1 MNRTDAYPSWLG
13 FIGLYLRIGLLGFGG
28 PQAHM
33 AMLRSELVEGRHW
46 STPEQFDEG
55 LALCEALPGPASS
68 QMAIYLGWLQRG
80 WRGGLV
86 SGICFLLPGLLI
98 VLLLSE
104 LWRSGQSSEFFT
116 TALATVQPVMAAI
129 IWTFAWKLLSDRRE
143 RWQRR
148 TALAVGIGVLL
159 NAVLALPLPAGLLL
173 LVAGMARVR
182 LEPAARDNPA
192 GDSKQENKLSG
203 LLIALPMAM
212 APWAMTAS
220 GLLAQIFGLFFKTG
234 LLVFGGGLVIIPLL
248 EQQVVQQGW
257 LSAGQFLDGVTIG
270 QITPGPVVLTG
281 AFVGYQAGWVQGGAA
296 MAVTGALVATA
307 GLFAP
312 SFGMILI
319 ATPLLQRLR
328 GQPRFRAFLEG
339 VLAGVAGAMAAA
351 ALSLSIAALQGGWLI
366 LQAPVFATALWL
378 SLHRGIRPLPL
389 IAGGIL
395 VGCVVTLL
403 S

>member
-1 MNRTDAYPSWLG
+1 MKKLGSSFNWLAL
-13 FIGLYLRIGLLGFGG
+13 IGLYLRIGLLGFGG
-28 PQAHM
+28 PQAHI
-33 AMLRSELVEGRHW
+33 ALLRSEVVEARHW
-46 STPEQFDEG
+46 TTAEQFEEG

-68 QMAIYLGWLQRG
+68 QMALYLGWLQRG

-129 IWTFAWKLLSDRRE
+129 IWTFAWKLLRDRRE
-143 RWQRR
+143 RWQRK

-182 LEPAARDNPA
+182 LQPANRDNPA
-192 GDSKQENKLSG
+192 DDSKQQNKLSG
-203 LLIALPMAM
+203 LLIPLPLAM
-212 APWAMTAS
+212 APWAMTAP

-328 GQPRFRAFLEG
+328 GQPRVRGFLDG

-351 ALSLSIAALQGGWLI
+351 ALSLSIAALQGGWLM
-366 LQAPVFATALWL
+366 LQVAVFATALWL
-378 SLHRGIRPLPL
+378 SLHRSIRPLPL

>member
-13 FIGLYLRIGLLGFGG
+13 IIGLYLRIGLLGFGG
-28 PQAHM
+28 SQAHM

-129 IWTFAWKLLSDRRE
+129 IWTFAWKLLRDRRE

-182 LEPAARDNPA
+182 LQPAARDNPA
-192 GDSKQENKLSG
+192 GDSKQQNKLSG
-203 LLIALPMAM
+203 LMIPLPMAM
-212 APWAMTAS
+212 APWAMTAP

-270 QITPGPVVLTG
+270 QITPGPVVLSG
-281 AFVGYQAGWVQGGAA
+281 AFVGYQAGWVQGGAT

>member
-33 AMLRSELVEGRHW
+33 ALLRSELVEGRHW

-55 LALCEALPGPASS
+55 LVLCEALPGPASS

-182 LEPAARDNPA
+182 LQPAARDNPA

>member
-33 AMLRSELVEGRHW
+33 ALLRSELVEGRHW
-46 STPEQFDEG
+46 STAEQFDEG
-55 LALCEALPGPASS
+55 LVLCEALPGPASS

-104 LWRSGQSSEFFT
+104 PWRSGQSSEFFT

-129 IWTFAWKLLSDRRE
+129 IWTFAWKLLRGRRE

-159 NAVLALPLPAGLLL
+159 NAVLGLPLPAGLLL

-182 LEPAARDNPA
+182 LQPAARDNPA
-192 GDSKQENKLSG
+192 GDSKQQNKLSG
-203 LLIALPMAM
+203 LLIPLPMAM
-212 APWAMTAS
+212 APWAMTAP

-328 GQPRFRAFLEG
+328 GQPRVRGFLDG

-351 ALSLSIAALQGGWLI
+351 ALSLSIAALQGGWLM
-366 LQAPVFATALWL
+366 LQVAVFATALWL
-378 SLHRGIRPLPL
+378 SLHRSIRPLPL

>member
-33 AMLRSELVEGRHW
+33 ALLRSELVEGRHW
-46 STPEQFDEG
+46 STAEQFDEG

-80 WRGGLV
+80 WRGGLI

-129 IWTFAWKLLSDRRE
+129 IWTFAWKLLRDRRE
-143 RWQRR
+143 RWQRK

-182 LEPAARDNPA
+182 LQPAARDNPA
-192 GDSKQENKLSG
+192 GDSKQQNKLSG
-203 LLIALPMAM
+203 LLIPLPMAM
-212 APWAMTAS
+212 APWAMTAP

-328 GQPRFRAFLEG
+328 GQPRVRGFLDG

-351 ALSLSIAALQGGWLI
+351 ALSLSIAALQGGWLM
-366 LQAPVFATALWL
+366 LQVAVFATALWL
-378 SLHRGIRPLPL
+378 SLHRSIRPLPL

>member
-33 AMLRSELVEGRHW
+33 ALLRSELVEGRHW

-55 LALCEALPGPASS
+55 LVLCEALPGPASS

-129 IWTFAWKLLSDRRE
+129 IWTFAWKLLRDRRE

-159 NAVLALPLPAGLLL
+159 KAVLALPLPAGLLL

-182 LEPAARDNPA
+182 LQPAARDNPA
-192 GDSKQENKLSG
+192 GDSKQQNKLSG
-203 LLIALPMAM
+203 LMIPLPMAM
-212 APWAMTAS
+212 APWAMTAP

-328 GQPRFRAFLEG
+328 GQPRVSAFLEG

-351 ALSLSIAALQGGWLI
+351 ALSLSITALQGGWLI
-366 LQAPVFATALWL
+366 LQGPVFASALWL

>member
-1 MNRTDAYPSWLG
+1 MNRTVANPSWLG

-33 AMLRSELVEGRHW
+33 ALLRSELVEGRQW
-46 STPEQFDEG
+46 STAEQFDEG
-55 LALCEALPGPASS
+55 LVLCEALPGPASS

-129 IWTFAWKLLSDRRE
+129 IWTFAWKLLRDRRE

-148 TALAVGIGVLL
+148 TELAVGIGVLL

-182 LEPAARDNPA
+182 LHPAARDNPA
-192 GDSKQENKLSG
+192 GDSKQQNKLSG
-203 LLIALPMAM
+203 LLIPLPMAM
-212 APWAMTAS
+212 APWAMTAP

-328 GQPRFRAFLEG
+328 GQPRVRAFLEG

>member
-33 AMLRSELVEGRHW
+33 ALLRSELVEGRHW
-46 STPEQFDEG
+46 STAEEFDEG
-55 LALCEALPGPASS
+55 LVLCEALPGPASS

-129 IWTFAWKLLSDRRE
+129 IWTFAWKLLRDRRE

-182 LEPAARDNPA
+182 LQPANRDNPA
-192 GDSKQENKLSG
+192 DDSKQQNKLSG
-203 LLIALPMAM
+203 LLIPLPLAI
-212 APWAMTAS
+212 APWAMTAP

-328 GQPRFRAFLEG
+328 GQPRVRGFLDG

-351 ALSLSIAALQGGWLI
+351 ALSLSIAALQGGWLM
-366 LQAPVFATALWL
+366 LQVAVFATALWL
-378 SLHRGIRPLPL
+378 SLHRSIRPLPL

>member
-1 MNRTDAYPSWLG
+1 MNRTVAYPSWLG

-33 AMLRSELVEGRHW
+33 ALLRSELVDGRQW
-46 STPEQFDEG
+46 STAEQFDEG
-55 LALCEALPGPASS
+55 LVLCEALPGPASS

-129 IWTFAWKLLSDRRE
+129 IWTFAWKLLRDRRE
-143 RWQRR
+143 RWQRK

-182 LEPAARDNPA
+182 LQPAARDNPA
-192 GDSKQENKLSG
+192 GDSKQQNKLSG
-203 LLIALPMAM
+203 LMIPLPMAM
-212 APWAMTAS
+212 APWAMTAP

-257 LSAGQFLDGVTIG
+257 LNAGQFLDGVTIG

>member
-33 AMLRSELVEGRHW
+33 ALLRSELVEGRHW
-46 STPEQFDEG
+46 STAEQFDEG
-55 LALCEALPGPASS
+55 LVLCEALPGPASS

-182 LEPAARDNPA
+182 LQPANRDNPA
-192 GDSKQENKLSG
+192 DDSKQQNKLSG
-203 LLIALPMAM
+203 LLIPLPMAM
-212 APWAMTAS
+212 APWAMTAP

-339 VLAGVAGAMAAA
+339 VLAGVAGAMVAA

>member
-33 AMLRSELVEGRHW
+33 ALLRSELVEGRHW
-46 STPEQFDEG
+46 STAEQFDEG
-55 LALCEALPGPASS
+55 LVLCEALPGPASS

-116 TALATVQPVMAAI
+116 TALTTVQPVMAAI
-129 IWTFAWKLLSDRRE
+129 IWTFAWKLLRDRRE
-143 RWQRR
+143 RWQRK

-182 LEPAARDNPA
+182 LQPANRDNPA
-192 GDSKQENKLSG
+192 DDSKQQNKLSG
-203 LLIALPMAM
+203 LLIPLPMAM
-212 APWAMTAS
+212 APWAMTAP

-328 GQPRFRAFLEG
+328 GQPRVRGFLDG

-351 ALSLSIAALQGGWLI
+351 ALSLSIAALQGGWLM
-366 LQAPVFATALWL
+366 LQVAVFATALWL
-378 SLHRGIRPLPL
+378 SLHRSIRPLPL

>member
-1 MNRTDAYPSWLG
+1 MNRSDAYPSWLG

-129 IWTFAWKLLSDRRE
+129 IWTFAWKLLRDRRE

-182 LEPAARDNPA
+182 LQPAARDNPA
-192 GDSKQENKLSG
+192 GDSKQQNKLSG
-203 LLIALPMAM
+203 LLIPLPMAM
-212 APWAMTAS
+212 APWAMTAP

>member
-33 AMLRSELVEGRHW
+33 ALLRSELVEGRHW

-55 LALCEALPGPASS
+55 LVLCEALPGPASS

-129 IWTFAWKLLSDRRE
+129 IWTFAWKLLRDRRE
-143 RWQRR
+143 RWQRK

-182 LEPAARDNPA
+182 LQPAARDNPA
-192 GDSKQENKLSG
+192 GDSKQQNKLSG
-203 LLIALPMAM
+203 LLIPLPMAM
-212 APWAMTAS
+212 APWAMTAP

-328 GQPRFRAFLEG
+328 GQPRVRGFLDG

-351 ALSLSIAALQGGWLI
+351 ALSLSIAALQGGWLM
-366 LQAPVFATALWL
+366 LQVAVFATALWL
-378 SLHRGIRPLPL
+378 SLHRSIRPLPL

>member
-33 AMLRSELVEGRHW
+33 ALLRSELVEGRHW
-46 STPEQFDEG
+46 STAEQFDKG
-55 LALCEALPGPASS
+55 LVLCEALPGPASS

-159 NAVLALPLPAGLLL
+159 NAVLALPLPSGLLL

-182 LEPAARDNPA
+182 LQPAARDNPA
-192 GDSKQENKLSG
+192 GDSKQQNKLSG
-203 LLIALPMAM
+203 LLIPLPLAI
-212 APWAMTAS
+212 APWAMTAP
-220 GLLAQIFGLFFKTG
+220 GLLAQIFGLFFKTV
-234 LLVFGGGLVIIPLL
+234 LLVFGGGLFIIPLL
-248 EQQVVQQGW
+248 
-257 LSAGQFLDGVTIG
+257 
-270 QITPGPVVLTG
+270 
-281 AFVGYQAGWVQGGAA
+281 
-296 MAVTGALVATA
+296 
-307 GLFAP
+307 
-312 SFGMILI
+312 
-319 ATPLLQRLR
+319 
-328 GQPRFRAFLEG
+328 
-339 VLAGVAGAMAAA
+339 
-351 ALSLSIAALQGGWLI
+351 
-366 LQAPVFATALWL
+366 
-378 SLHRGIRPLPL
+378 
-389 IAGGIL
+389 
-395 VGCVVTLL
+395 
-403 S
+403 

>member
-33 AMLRSELVEGRHW
+33 ALLRSELVEGRHW
-46 STPEQFDEG
+46 STAEQFDEG
-55 LALCEALPGPASS
+55 LVLCEALPGPASS

-129 IWTFAWKLLSDRRE
+129 IWTFAWKLLRDRRE
-143 RWQRR
+143 RWQRK

-182 LEPAARDNPA
+182 LQPANRDNPA
-192 GDSKQENKLSG
+192 DDSKQQNKLSG
-203 LLIALPMAM
+203 LLIPLPLAI
-212 APWAMTAS
+212 APWAMTAP

-328 GQPRFRAFLEG
+328 GQPRVRGFLDG

-351 ALSLSIAALQGGWLI
+351 ALSLSIAALQGGWLM
-366 LQAPVFATALWL
+366 LQVAVFATALWL
-378 SLHRGIRPLPL
+378 SLHRSIRPLPL

>member
-1 MNRTDAYPSWLG
+1 MNRTVAYPSWLG

-28 PQAHM
+28 PQSHM
-33 AMLRSELVEGRHW
+33 ALLRSELVEGRHW
-46 STPEQFDEG
+46 STAEQFDEG
-55 LALCEALPGPASS
+55 LVLCEALPGPASS

-116 TALATVQPVMAAI
+116 TALTTVQPVMAAI
-129 IWTFAWKLLSDRRE
+129 IWTFAWKLLRDRRE

-182 LEPAARDNPA
+182 LQPAARDNPA
-192 GDSKQENKLSG
+192 GDSKQQNKLSG
-203 LLIALPMAM
+203 LLIPLPMAM
-212 APWAMTAS
+212 APWAMTAP

-257 LSAGQFLDGVTIG
+257 LSAGHFLDGVTIG

>member
-1 MNRTDAYPSWLG
+1 MR
-13 FIGLYLRIGLLGFGG
+13 
-28 PQAHM
+28 
-33 AMLRSELVEGRHW
+33 
-46 STPEQFDEG
+46 
-55 LALCEALPGPASS
+55 
-68 QMAIYLGWLQRG
+68 
-80 WRGGLV
+80 
-86 SGICFLLPGLLI
+86 
-98 VLLLSE
+98 
-104 LWRSGQSSEFFT
+104 
-116 TALATVQPVMAAI
+116 
-129 IWTFAWKLLSDRRE
+129 DRRE
-143 RWQRR
+143 RWQRK

-182 LEPAARDNPA
+182 LQPAARDNPA
-192 GDSKQENKLSG
+192 GDSKQQNRLSG
-203 LLIALPMAM
+203 LLIPLPMAM
-212 APWAMTAS
+212 APWAMTAP
-220 GLLAQIFGLFFKTG
+220 GLLAQSFGLFCKTG
-234 LLVFGGGLVIIPLL
+234 LLAFGGGLVIIPLL

-270 QITPGPVVLTG
+270 LITPGPVVLTG
-281 AFVGYQAGWVQGGAA
+281 AFVGYEAGWVQGGAA

-328 GQPRFRAFLEG
+328 GQPRVRAFLEG

-366 LQAPVFATALWL
+366 LQGPVFATALWL

-403 S
+403 G

>member
-1 MNRTDAYPSWLG
+1 MNRTVAYPSWLG

-33 AMLRSELVEGRHW
+33 ALLRSELVEGRNW

-192 GDSKQENKLSG
+192 GDSKQKNKLSG
-203 LLIALPMAM
+203 LLIPLPMAM
-212 APWAMTAS
+212 APWAMTAP

-270 QITPGPVVLTG
+270 QITPGPVVLSG

-328 GQPRFRAFLEG
+328 GQPRVRAFLEG

-351 ALSLSIAALQGGWLI
+351 ALSLSITALQGGWLI
-366 LQAPVFATALWL
+366 LQGPVFATALWL

>member
-1 MNRTDAYPSWLG
+1 MNRTVAYPSWLG

-33 AMLRSELVEGRHW
+33 ALLRSELVEGRHW
-46 STPEQFDEG
+46 STAEQFDEG
-55 LALCEALPGPASS
+55 LVLCEALPGPASS

-116 TALATVQPVMAAI
+116 TALTTVQPVMAAI
-129 IWTFAWKLLSDRRE
+129 IWTFAWKLLRDRRE

-159 NAVLALPLPAGLLL
+159 NAVLALPLPAGVLL

-182 LEPAARDNPA
+182 LQPAARDNPA
-192 GDSKQENKLSG
+192 GDSKQQNKLSG
-203 LLIALPMAM
+203 LLIPLPMAM
-212 APWAMTAS
+212 APWAMTAP

-319 ATPLLQRLR
+319 STPLLQRLR
-328 GQPRFRAFLEG
+328 GQPRVRAFLEG

-395 VGCVVTLL
+395 IGCVVTLL

>member
-1 MNRTDAYPSWLG
+1 
-13 FIGLYLRIGLLGFGG
+13 
-28 PQAHM
+28 
-33 AMLRSELVEGRHW
+33 
-46 STPEQFDEG
+46 
-55 LALCEALPGPASS
+55 
-68 QMAIYLGWLQRG
+68 
-80 WRGGLV
+80 
-86 SGICFLLPGLLI
+86 
-98 VLLLSE
+98 
-104 LWRSGQSSEFFT
+104 
-116 TALATVQPVMAAI
+116 
-129 IWTFAWKLLSDRRE
+129 
-143 RWQRR
+143 
-148 TALAVGIGVLL
+148 
-159 NAVLALPLPAGLLL
+159 
-173 LVAGMARVR
+173 
-182 LEPAARDNPA
+182 
-192 GDSKQENKLSG
+192 
-203 LLIALPMAM
+203 
-212 APWAMTAS
+212 
-220 GLLAQIFGLFFKTG
+220 
-234 LLVFGGGLVIIPLL
+234 
-248 EQQVVQQGW
+248 
-257 LSAGQFLDGVTIG
+257 
-270 QITPGPVVLTG
+270 
-281 AFVGYQAGWVQGGAA
+281 

>member
-33 AMLRSELVEGRHW
+33 ALLRSELVEGRHW
-46 STPEQFDEG
+46 STAEQFDEG
-55 LALCEALPGPASS
+55 LVLCEALPGPASS

-129 IWTFAWKLLSDRRE
+129 IWTFAWKLLRDRRE
-143 RWQRR
+143 RWQRK

-182 LEPAARDNPA
+182 LQPAARDNPA
-192 GDSKQENKLSG
+192 GDSKQQNKLSG
-203 LLIALPMAM
+203 LLIPLPMAM
-212 APWAMTAS
+212 APWAMTAP

-328 GQPRFRAFLEG
+328 GQPRVRGFLDG

-351 ALSLSIAALQGGWLI
+351 ALSLSIAALQGGWLM
-366 LQAPVFATALWL
+366 LQVAVFATALWL
-378 SLHRGIRPLPL
+378 SLHRSIRPLPL

>member
-1 MNRTDAYPSWLG
+1 MNRTVAYPSWLG

-129 IWTFAWKLLSDRRE
+129 IWTFAWKLLRDRRE

-182 LEPAARDNPA
+182 LQPAARDNPA

-212 APWAMTAS
+212 APWAMTAP

>member
-33 AMLRSELVEGRHW
+33 ALLRSELVEGRHW

-55 LALCEALPGPASS
+55 LVLCEALPGPASS

-116 TALATVQPVMAAI
+116 KALATVQPVMAAI
-129 IWTFAWKLLSDRRE
+129 IWTFAWKLLRDRRE

-182 LEPAARDNPA
+182 LQPAARDNPA
-192 GDSKQENKLSG
+192 GDSKQQNKLSG
-203 LLIALPMAM
+203 LMIPLPMAM
-212 APWAMTAS
+212 APWAMTAP

-296 MAVTGALVATA
+296 MAVAGAFVATA

-328 GQPRFRAFLEG
+328 GQPRVRAFLEG

-351 ALSLSIAALQGGWLI
+351 ALSLSITALQGGWLI
-366 LQAPVFATALWL
+366 LQGPVFASALWL

>member
-33 AMLRSELVEGRHW
+33 ALLRSELVEGRQW
-46 STPEQFDEG
+46 STAEQFDEG
-55 LALCEALPGPASS
+55 LVLCEALPGPASS

-129 IWTFAWKLLSDRRE
+129 IWTFAWKLLRDRRE
-143 RWQRR
+143 RWQRK

-182 LEPAARDNPA
+182 LQPANRDNPA
-192 GDSKQENKLSG
+192 DDSKQQNKLSG
-203 LLIALPMAM
+203 LLIPLPLAM
-212 APWAMTAS
+212 APWAMTAP

-328 GQPRFRAFLEG
+328 GQPRVRGFLDG

-366 LQAPVFATALWL
+366 LQGPVFATALWL
-378 SLHRGIRPLPL
+378 SLHRSIRPLPL

>member
-33 AMLRSELVEGRHW
+33 ALLRSELVEGRHW
-46 STPEQFDEG
+46 STTEQFDEG
-55 LALCEALPGPASS
+55 LVLCEALPGPASS

-129 IWTFAWKLLSDRRE
+129 IWTFAWKLLRDRRE
-143 RWQRR
+143 RWQRK

-182 LEPAARDNPA
+182 LQPANRDNPA
-192 GDSKQENKLSG
+192 DDSKQQNKLSG
-203 LLIALPMAM
+203 LLIPLPLAM
-212 APWAMTAS
+212 APWAMTAP

-328 GQPRFRAFLEG
+328 GQPRVRGFLDG

-351 ALSLSIAALQGGWLI
+351 ALSLSIAALQGGWLM
-366 LQAPVFATALWL
+366 LQVAVFATALWL
-378 SLHRGIRPLPL
+378 SLHRSIRPLPL